1 MIYVNTMFFIV
12 MLGVATFGPMAAFI
26 AGRWSRDE

>member
-1 MIYVNTMFFIV
+1 MFFVV